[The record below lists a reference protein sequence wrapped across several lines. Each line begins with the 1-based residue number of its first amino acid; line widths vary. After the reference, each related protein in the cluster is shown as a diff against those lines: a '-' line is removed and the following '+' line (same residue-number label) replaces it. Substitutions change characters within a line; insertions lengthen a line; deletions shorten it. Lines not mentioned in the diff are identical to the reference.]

1 MWPATGTSYQTIR
14 VPQAYGATYKAL
26 STTKPTLRE
35 AVPKLPT
42 TGSFVYAKSSPNK
55 KDPHTRS
62 LSEHFLEVVDQ

>member
-1 MWPATGTSYQTIR
+1 MTR
-14 VPQAYGATYKAL
+14 D
-26 STTKPTLRE
+26 E